1 MAGGVEQTQYLRE
14 GEDLSRGQQLQL
26 VIRLSAP
33 AILAQLSTTV
43 MQYIDAAMVGS
54 LGANASASIGLVS
67 STIWLMNGLCI
78 AAAMGFSVQ
87 VAQLSG
93 AGDRRRGQAVFCQSI
108 LMAAGLGLILAL
120 TGTGISPWLP
130 QWLGG
135 EPEIMEDA
143 SRYLFIS
150 ACALPS
156 LQFRQLAGGMLQCS
170 GDIKTPSILN
180 ILMCTMDVV
189 FNSFLIFPTRQIR
202 LAGQA
207 LTMPGAGLG
216 VTGAALGT
224 ALADVFVACAMMWA
238 ACRRSDFLR
247 LDRNCRWRFDPLCW
261 RSALQIAL
269 PLALERVI
277 LSSAQIA
284 STRIVAPLGTV
295 PIAANT
301 LGVTA
306 ESLCYLPGN
315 GIGTAATTLVGQS
328 LGAGRRDMARHFAR
342 LCVVLGIV
350 LMSAAGLL
358 MFLLAP
364 SIFSILTPDPEVQL
378 LGAQVLRI
386 EAFAEPLFAAAI
398 VTAGALRGAGD
409 TKLPSIMNL
418 VSMWGIRIPTAAL
431 LAPRLG
437 LYGVWIAM
445 CGELCIR
452 GTLFLIRLF
461 RERWLDHALVAEG
474 RP

>member
-1 MAGGVEQTQYLRE
+1 MTGGAEHTQSLR
-14 GEDLSRGQQLQL
+14 DMDIRSRRQQLQM
-26 VIRLSAP
+26 VVSLSVP

-54 LGANASASIGLVS
+54 LGANASASIGLVTS
-67 STIWLMNGLCI
+67 SIWLMNGLCI
-78 AAAMGFSVQ
+78 AAVMGFSVQ

-93 AGDRRRGQAVFCQSI
+93 AGKRQQGQTVFCQSI
-108 LMAAGLGLILAL
+108 LMGAALGLILAL
-120 TGTGISPWLP
+120 VGMGISPWLP
-130 QWLGG
+130 AWLGG
-135 EPEIMEDA
+135 DADISQDA
-143 SRYLFIS
+143 SRYLFIY

-170 GDIKTPSILN
+170 GDIKTPSMLN
-180 ILMCTMDVV
+180 IMMCAMDVV
-189 FNSFLIFPTRQIR
+189 FNALLIFPTRQIL
-202 LAGQA
+202 LAGQTIT
-207 LTMPGAGLG
+207 LPGAGLG

-224 ALADVFVACAMMWA
+224 AIADVITACLMMWA

-247 LDRNCRWRFDPLCW
+247 LDKSCRWKPDSLCW
-261 RSALQIAL
+261 RTALRISL
-269 PLALERVI
+269 PLAFERVV

-295 PIAANT
+295 AIAANT

-306 ESLCYLPGN
+306 ESLCYLPGS

-328 LGAGRRDMARHFAR
+328 LGADRRDMARRFAR
-342 LCVVLGIV
+342 LAVGLGIV
-350 LMSAAGLL
+350 VMSATGLL
-358 MFLLAP
+358 MFLLSPA
-364 SIFSILTPDPEVQL
+364 IFTVLTPDPEVQL
-378 LGAQVLRI
+378 LGVRVLRI

-409 TKLPSIMNL
+409 TKLPSMMNL
-418 VSMWGIRIPTAAL
+418 ISMWGIRIPAAAF

-461 RERWLDHALVAEG
+461 REKWLDHMLITED
-474 RP
+474 RT